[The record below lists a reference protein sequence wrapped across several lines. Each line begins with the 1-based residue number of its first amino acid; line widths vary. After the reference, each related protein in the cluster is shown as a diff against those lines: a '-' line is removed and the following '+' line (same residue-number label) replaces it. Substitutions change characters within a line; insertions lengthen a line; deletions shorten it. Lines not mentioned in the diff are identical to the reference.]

1 MARLTVEINRQLDEL
16 DRSRARIAE
25 AADEERRRIQR
36 DLHDGAQQGLVTVG
50 IGLRGIES
58 RLRAAGA
65 HEDAE
70 RVDGLV
76 ADLAATIEELR
87 RLTHQLPPPQLDS
100 GIAAAFRELAGRAPI
115 PVIVDADPDRLD
127 HALEATAY
135 FVGCE
140 GLTNVIKHSRA
151 KAATLRTER
160 RNGSLFVSVAD
171 DGVGGARMR
180 EGSGLAGLAD
190 RVAAVGGQL
199 HVESGTRGTL
209 VTAELPCG

>member
-1 MARLTVEINRQLDEL
+1 M
-16 DRSRARIAE
+16 
-25 AADEERRRIQR
+25 
-36 DLHDGAQQGLVTVG
+36 TVG

-58 RLRAAGA
+58 RLRTIGA
-65 HEDAE
+65 DEDAD

-87 RLTHQLPPPQLDS
+87 RLTHRLPPPQLDS

-115 PVIVDADPDRLD
+115 PVVVDAGPERLD
-127 HALEATAY
+127 RALETTAY

-151 KAATLRTER
+151 TAAAIRAVR
-160 RNGSLFVSVAD
+160 RDGSLFVSVAD
-171 DGVGGARMR
+171 DGVGGARVR
-180 EGSGLAGLAD
+180 EGSGLAGLVD

-199 HVESGTRGTL
+199 HVESGAQGTL
-209 VTAELPCG
+209 LTAELPCG